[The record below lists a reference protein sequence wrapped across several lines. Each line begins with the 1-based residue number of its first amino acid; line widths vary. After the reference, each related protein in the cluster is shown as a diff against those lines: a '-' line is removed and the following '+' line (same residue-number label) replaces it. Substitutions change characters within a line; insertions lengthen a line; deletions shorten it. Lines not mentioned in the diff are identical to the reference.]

1 MFREVALETVDALEG
16 GSLAVLAGDD
26 GRRGELDL
34 NLLRSPLGYNENI
47 NMIAQVPLFQQMF
60 RLI

>member
-1 MFREVALETVDALEG
+1 MCTLVHKWALVFSKVPLETVNVLEG

-34 NLLRSPLGYNENI
+34 NLLRSPVG
-47 NMIAQVPLFQQMF
+47 
-60 RLI
+60 